1 MALANGFP
9 RPEIRTLSLV
19 SVAHGFSHYY
29 MLLLPPLFPLMKGD
43 LGVTWVELG
52 LLLTVNSVLTGALQI
67 PAGLLVDRIG
77 GRVMLLAGL
86 AIQSGAF
93 VLAGIASSYWALMV
107 LMAIAGVGNSVFH
120 PAGYAILSA
129 RIAPQRIGRAFGIHL
144 SAAYVGWTLVPGTM
158 LGLATLWSWPTAI
171 TIAGLV
177 GLCFAAYAAFQGAA
191 LGKGAPE
198 DAAGSPDTPAG
209 KSGGGW
215 LSMVTQ
221 PAFLMFFLFYVFLA
235 AGSSGMHSFSVV
247 ALVDLYGSSLATA
260 NTGLTGYFLAGGIG
274 VLLGGWLADR
284 VQRHELIATVCFTLA
299 AISIVAIGFKLIP
312 LGAVAALMF
321 LGSLFIALVSPSRDV
336 MVRNISPPGSVGTVF
351 GFVSTGFSV
360 GGGLAPPIFGLIAD
374 LGRPELIFWVSGG
387 VILLCIVSVFG
398 AKAASQKL

>member
-1 MALANGFP
+1 MALANSFP
-9 RPEIRTLSLV
+9 RAEIKTLSLV

-77 GRVMLLAGL
+77 GRTMLLAGL

-120 PAGYAILSA
+120 PAGYAILST
-129 RIAPQRIGRAFGIHL
+129 RIAPDRIGRAFGIHL

-158 LGLATLWSWPTAI
+158 LGLASIWNWPMAI
-171 TIAGLV
+171 AVAGIV
-177 GLCFAAYAAFQGAA
+177 GLCFAVYAAFQGEA
-191 LGKGAPE
+191 LGKGALEPS
-198 DAAGSPDTPAG
+198 GG
-209 KSGGGW
+209 KPGKTADSDGGGW
-215 LSMVTQ
+215 LSMVIQ

-247 ALVDLYGSSLATA
+247 ALVDLYGSSLTTA
-260 NTGLTGYFLAGGIG
+260 NTGLTGYFIAGGVG

-284 VQRHELIATVCFTLA
+284 VKRHELLATVSFTLA
-299 AISIVAIGFKLIP
+299 ATFIIAIGFKAVP

-360 GGGLAPPIFGLIAD
+360 GGGLAPPLFGLIAD
-374 LGRPELIFWVSGG
+374 LGRPELIFWASGG
-387 VILLCIVSVFG
+387 IILLCIVSVFG